1 MTTLFKKLNR
11 KEAREKRHLRIR
23 SKISGTTERPRLC
36 IYRSLENMFAQ
47 IIDDTTG
54 NTLVSASTID
64 KQIRA
69 EIENGSNVAAAK
81 IIGKKVA
88 ERAIEKGIKSVV
100 FDRSGY
106 IYMGRVQAL
115 AEAAREAGLE
125 F

>member
-1 MTTLFKKLNR
+1 MNTLYKRVNR

-23 SKISGTTERPRLC
+23 SKISGTTARPRLC

-47 IIDDTTG
+47 IVDDTTG

-64 KQIRA
+64 KQIKA
-69 EIENGSNVAAAK
+69 DVQNGGNIDAAK
-81 IIGKKVA
+81 LIGKKIA
-88 ERAIEKGIKSVV
+88 ERAIAKGIKSVV

-106 IYMGRVQAL
+106 IFTGRVEAL
-115 AEAAREAGLE
+115 ATAARESGLE